1 MLALQLV
8 SALSIFIHVSDFAT
22 GKLRFQ
28 APTPPANVSGVQ
40 PATAF
45 GAQCNQAG
53 MGSKATDPGF
63 MMNLTMEKRQTVAT
77 SEDCLFIESAQII
90 YATFIG

>member
-8 SALSIFIHVSDFAT
+8 NALYIFKYTFLTFAT

-45 GAQCNQAG
+45 GAQGNQAG

-63 MMNLTMEKRQTVAT
+63 MMNLTVEKRQSVAT
-77 SEDCLFIESAQII
+77 SEDCLFVESA
-90 YATFIG
+90 